1 MKTKNKGSIVQC
13 ADGSWMIDT
22 KIKVGDKWLH
32 FKRTGYATKADVN
45 SAFTIEK
52 EKFISSK
59 TLNKWDVMTFEDL
72 ITKYAEMRKVV
83 VSTSTRQGD
92 ASDIKVYMCPFF
104 GTHLLVE
111 CFTADNV
118 EQWYHELVNNPAISN
133 SKKSKIITRMKDL
146 LKFAYS
152 HKYISAPIYQDC
164 DVCLYQVKYIKKPIS
179 ERVIWTKEE
188 EENFWATCSVNSKDY
203 AMFRVFFEC
212 SARLGEF
219 LGLQVNCFNAETRKL
234 VIKQQAVYVSGEGLI
249 LTNKLKTQDSYRTI
263 ILSENVANLLQE
275 YIDKLELIDNDY
287 LFFEQEPK
295 KPISRTAF
303 RQKLYKYCDLAGVR
317 RMNPHASRHLQAVKL
332 ARVADSAEMIEA
344 AARRLGHSP
353 EMFLNTY
360 AKHANDKNENEL
372 LKRLGEI

>member
-1 MKTKNKGSIVQC
+1 MKTKNKSSIVQC

-22 KIKVGDKWLH
+22 KIKIGEKWFH
-32 FKRTGYATKADVN
+32 FKRTGYATKTDAKNDFEV
-45 SAFTIEK
+45 EK
-52 EKFISSK
+52 QKFITSK

-72 ITKYAEMRKVV
+72 VAEYAKMRRVL
-83 VSTSTRQGD
+83 VSVATRQGD

-104 GTHLLVE
+104 GTRHLVE
-111 CFTADNV
+111 CFTADNI
-118 EQWYHELVNNPAISN
+118 EQWYQELVDNQEISN

-146 LKFAYS
+146 LKFAYN
-152 HKYISAPIYQDC
+152 HKYINATAYQDC
-164 DVCLYQVKYIKKPIS
+164 DVCLYQIKYIKKPIS

-188 EENFWATCSVNSKDY
+188 EERFWKTCSANKKDY
-203 AMFRVFFEC
+203 TMFKVFFEC

-219 LGLQVNCFNAETRKL
+219 LGLQASCFNAETNKI

-249 LTNKLKTQDSYRTI
+249 LTSKLKTHDSYRTI
-263 ILSENVANLLQE
+263 ILGESVANLL
-275 YIDKLELIDNDY
+275 NDY
-287 LFFEQEPK
+287 INDLGLVGDDFLFFEQKPK
-295 KPISRTAF
+295 RPISRTAF

-360 AKHANDKNENEL
+360 AKHANDKNETEL
-372 LKRLGEI
+372 LKRMGEL